1 MVRYWP
7 PKSNWLFQYSR
18 RRSTTAAE
26 LTDRQTNASD
36 PMKIVGEHPQYV
48 LISVKHNKPYSMR
61 SIHQADLGLQWH
73 FLLFWA
79 SSLRCSISLH
89 DFSLALHW
97 WAYFLTRPI
106 YLFFS
111 DWRQKRQ
118 KPIMN
123 FEHDSNDFLLYSP
136 VHLVSLSENLLWI
149 WSPRT
154 WLVHIRVC
162 RMSPLL
168 KWMTAISNVNNK
180 KTVLSQG
187 REAARYR
194 SSRFKMA
201 TMLDILK
208 WP

>member
-106 YLFFS
+106 YLFFFRLATKKAKADNEFWTWLQWFS
-111 DWRQKRQ
+111 IVLTGALGVAFW
-118 KPIMN
+118 KPTLNLIAPNLASPYSCLSYVSIAEMN
-123 FEHDSNDFLLYSP
+123 DSNKQ
-136 VHLVSLSENLLWI
+136 
-149 WSPRT
+149 R
-154 WLVHIRVC
+154 
-162 RMSPLL
+162 
-168 KWMTAISNVNNK
+168 
-180 KTVLSQG
+180 
-187 REAARYR
+187 
-194 SSRFKMA
+194 
-201 TMLDILK
+201 
-208 WP
+208 